1 MATKAGVGMSRHHK
15 RMTCAVG
22 QRVAQDRR
30 RGEIRCAD
38 YSLIGNLVTS

>member
-1 MATKAGVGMSRHHK
+1 MTINAGVGMSRHHK
-15 RMTCAVG
+15 GMTRAVG

-38 YSLIGNLVTS
+38 YSLIGNLVRS